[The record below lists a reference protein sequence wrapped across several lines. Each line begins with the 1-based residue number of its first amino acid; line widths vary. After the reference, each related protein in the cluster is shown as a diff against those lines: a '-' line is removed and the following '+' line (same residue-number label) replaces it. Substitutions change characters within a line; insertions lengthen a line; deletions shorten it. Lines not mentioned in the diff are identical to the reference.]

1 MNILLNV
8 PSGNG
13 RVRSQMV
20 KVILYCQTKYNTLCS
35 KTTMY
40 CLLEKHAKG
49 INIFGECKG
58 KGQLQ
63 ICSED
68 DVEEIVESWELEV
81 GNTYNR
87 TDAELLLKK
96 KQAANLEKAGFTNI
110 IDRSILINTVNN
122 YAAMLA
128 DEATIVISQS
138 CIPKSNTWYAAEN
151 SIRGSIATL
160 GVITSTHFINVDKED
175 DDICAEVKSL
185 PCGTRKMYDMASDYF
200 GIPC

>member
-110 IDRSILINTVNN
+110 INRNISINTVNN
-122 YAAMLA
+122 MPPCWLMKLPLPYPNL
-128 DEATIVISQS
+128 TSPSQ
-138 CIPKSNTWYAAEN
+138 
-151 SIRGSIATL
+151 TL
-160 GVITSTHFINVDKED
+160 GMLLRILF
-175 DDICAEVKSL
+175 EVLL
-185 PCGTRKMYDMASDYF
+185 PLLEL
-200 GIPC
+200 